1 MGLFAVEYQDVEGRG
16 VIAQGGLKFRA
27 SEDSLCHYFAPIL
40 PFVSLNDLIGEAVF
54 WILMPSTIAVWAFP
68 LLLYMKGLPSAL
80 VWSFGLHILAY
91 VIHLLVY
98 IKPLNYLVFILGN
111 KVLQFVAYVVL
122 VVVCALTGHIAWAI
136 ALAVVFLFYVV
147 SVSEI
152 LVSILT
158 FPVNRLVGLPTSDQ
172 LLRLIGWYYGR
183 KYTKDDPTKW
193 KMFDETEKQ
202 G

>member
-1 MGLFAVEYQDVEGRG
+1 MGLFAVQYQDIPGVG

-27 SEDSLCHYFAPIL
+27 REESLCHYFAPIL
-40 PFVSLNDLIGEAVF
+40 RFVSLNDLIGEAVF
-54 WILMPSTIAVWAFP
+54 WIRMPSTIAIWAFP
-68 LLLYMKGLPSAL
+68 LLLYLKGFPPAL
-80 VWSFGLHILAY
+80 VWIFGLHILAH
-91 VIHLLVY
+91 VIHLFVY

-111 KVLQFVAYVVL
+111 TVLQFLAYVVL
-122 VVVCALTGHIAWAI
+122 AVLCALTGHVTWAI
-136 ALAVVFLFYVV
+136 ALAGVFLFYAVGL
-147 SVSEI
+147 SEI
-152 LVSILT
+152 FVTILT
-158 FPVNRLVGLPTSDQ
+158 FPMYLLVSLPTSDQ